1 MSIFSDIAQ
10 DAESVGETIANGA
23 EQAASSVAA
32 NAESLGS
39 SVADGNIQGAVEAG
53 GELLADA
60 AEAGAVVGA

>member
-1 MSIFSDIAQ
+1 MSIFSDISQ
-10 DAESVGETIANGA
+10 DAENVGDTIANGA
-23 EQAASSVAA
+23 EQAANSVVASA
-32 NAESLGS
+32 DSLGS